1 MRCVDFL
8 QSRKEVDPD
17 RIGVIGHSLGGHNS
31 MFVGVFDTRLKVIVS
46 SCGWTLM
53 DYYDKSI
60 TGSGN
65 PRTLAP
71 WAQDVYMP
79 YIRDKYN
86 LDPRQVP
93 FDFDEVIAAL
103 APRAFF
109 SNSPIRDNNFDVEGV
124 RRGIEEASEVYR
136 FFKSEDNLQV
146 RYPDAEH
153 DFPKEVR
160 FEAYEFIDKILKQNQ

>member
-1 MRCVDFL
+1 
-8 QSRKEVDPD
+8 
-17 RIGVIGHSLGGHNS
+17 
-31 MFVGVFDTRLKVIVS
+31 
-46 SCGWTLM
+46 
-53 DYYDKSI
+53 
-60 TGSGN
+60 
-65 PRTLAP
+65 
-71 WAQDVYMP
+71 MP